1 MMVDVGLKAGPVN
14 IGAAHLFPRA
24 LLQKSSDNIE
34 VNEAKGKGN
43 RDHVST
49 LAGCQER
56 PLTLLSSSVP

>member
-34 VNEAKGKGN
+34 VNEAKGN
-43 RDHVST
+43 TDHVST

-56 PLTLLSSSVP
+56 PLTLHSSSVP